1 MFQEY
6 MEKAR
11 EIAPDPKNDA
21 YFALALKLKVPI
33 WTHDKNFKE
42 KQAIIEIVT
51 TKDLLLMNL

>member
-1 MFQEY
+1 

-21 YFALALKLKVPI
+21 YFALALKLKVPF